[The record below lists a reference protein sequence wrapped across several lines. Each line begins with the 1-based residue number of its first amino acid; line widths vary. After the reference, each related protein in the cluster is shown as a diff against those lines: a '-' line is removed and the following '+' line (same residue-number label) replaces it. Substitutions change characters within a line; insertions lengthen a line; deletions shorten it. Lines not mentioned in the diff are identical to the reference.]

1 MHKFNKVLLLSII
14 TAFALT
20 ACEQE
25 QSIPLPVEVQYHISS
40 PDPEVEKLVFN
51 YFGDRVE
58 YKIYSDSAFT
68 VTRNAEVGLYQEW
81 VNGDSLWIQ
90 EKGKTYAVSCLLNG
104 VFLEE
109 YLSSPL
115 IKDFIKTKK
124 EEQIAGVSCKHGY
137 GITSDQDSIDIYYAP
152 GIPNAW
158 VNQKA
163 VPGMPLKY
171 IYKMRGSEVVYEA
184 DVVKSIS
191 GEFQRDLWGRNT
203 IEQSPLVYLGLTDD
217 TLGTYDLN
225 RDVVN
230 VRLFVYDQEE
240 DKLLPARLQVTSSK
254 NGDSEPGA
262 MVLQEGN
269 TAFLLEPG
277 AKHTFMVSAQGYA
290 PKRIDIDLSQ
300 QPKGLGQYDLE
311 MEVGLF
317 KTESGLIIEYLSDT
331 PMGIAEYDAS
341 TESINFDLEYT
352 SAVNDELTRL
362 QALEQNN

>member
-1 MHKFNKVLLLSII
+1 MRASKTYLFFAII
-14 TAFALT
+14 TAFAFT
-20 ACEQE
+20 SCQQE
-25 QSIPLPVEVQYHISS
+25 PALPLPVEVQYHISS

-90 EKGKTYAVSCLLNG
+90 EKGKTYAVSCLLDG
-104 VFLEE
+104 VFLQE
-109 YLSSPL
+109 YLSAPL
-115 IKDFIKTKK
+115 IKSFIKTKK
-124 EEQIAGVSCKHGY
+124 EEQIAGVNCKHGY
-137 GITSDQDSIDIYYAP
+137 GITEDQDSIDIYYAP

-158 VNQKA
+158 VNQKV
-163 VPGMPLKY
+163 VPGMPLRY
-171 IYKMRGSEVVYEA
+171 IYQMRGSEVIYEA
-184 DVVKSIS
+184 DVVQSIS

-203 IEQSPLVYLGLTDD
+203 IEQSPLVYLGLTED
-217 TLGTYDLN
+217 TLGTYDLH

-240 DKLLPARLQVTSSK
+240 DGLLPARLQLASNKS
-254 NGDSEPGA
+254 GDNQNGA
-262 MVLQEGN
+262 MTLQEGT

-277 AKHTFMVSAQGYA
+277 AKHSFTVSAQGYA
-290 PKRIDIDLSQ
+290 PKRIDIDLSD
-300 QPKGLGQYDLE
+300 QPDGLGQYDLE

-317 KTESGLIIEYLSDT
+317 KTESGLIIEYLTDT
-331 PMGIAEYDAS
+331 PMGIAEYDPI

-352 SAVNDELTRL
+352 SAVNDELARL
-362 QALEQNN
+362 QSLEQGN